1 MFCVALGFG
10 ITSAFFISFSSFVG
24 TSVRMVEQNSWDL
37 AVDFVAPVWNENLD
51 AIEKIPGIGAS
62 TPYTKGVAQAV
73 RNGVRRNLYIGG
85 FDPSLPW
92 HAVTMVARAAACAP
106 TCRTGFCSNRAPRAS
121 WAWRPATR

>member
-73 RNGVRRNLYIGG
+73 R
-85 FDPSLPW
+85 
-92 HAVTMVARAAACAP
+92 TTACAA
-106 TCRTGFCSNRAPRAS
+106 TCISAAS
-121 WAWRPATR
+121 IRPCHGMP